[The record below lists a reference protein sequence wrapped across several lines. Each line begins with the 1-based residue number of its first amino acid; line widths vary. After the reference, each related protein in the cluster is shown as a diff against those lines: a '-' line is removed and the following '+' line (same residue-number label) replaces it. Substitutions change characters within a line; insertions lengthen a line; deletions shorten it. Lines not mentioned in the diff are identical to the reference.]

1 MDKNIKMISAKL
13 ALPYIKDNMIVGL
26 GGGTTMGYVVN
37 FLEKKLGGKAAP
49 RTSYAKDGFTLS
61 DHGNLLMDAEFDE
74 VEDIPLLNKKLKDI
88 CGVVE
93 TSLFT
98 DEVTKVLVAS
108 NEGYKVMKRC

>member
-1 MDKNIKMISAKL
+1 MQ
-13 ALPYIKDNMIVGL
+13 
-26 GGGTTMGYVVN
+26 
-37 FLEKKLGGKAAP
+37 
-49 RTSYAKDGFTLS
+49 
-61 DHGNLLMDAEFDE
+61 
-74 VEDIPLLNKKLKDI
+74 VEDIPLLNKEMKDI